1 MSCSTRN
8 ERVAN
13 VFIFKCCSKT
23 ELKYQTW
30 LEFVNTYWT
39 WSHSLSEEGWP
50 GVARFPILLKSV
62 QAKSKLYELSAVS
75 FPLSR
80 LSFRVSLVS
89 VGCRAVDHRGPLM
102 FPFDGKEAVTFSC
115 GTPSSTTYAFFDH
128 RRSET
133 SGVELSAG
141 AFFFSL
147 DQKFRIYI
155 RLIWQLL
162 REILEQWCIY
172 MYVYSVRLYSEAIF
186 RPNAIWIW
194 YWSIVTRANPAMVL
208 SRIFFGE
215 I

>member
-75 FPLSR
+75 FPLS
-80 LSFRVSLVS
+80 SLVS
-89 VGCRAVDHRGPLM
+89 RLSRFRWLSSRGPSRSFDVPVRWKRGGHVLM
-102 FPFDGKEAVTFSC
+102 RNAILHYV
-115 GTPSSTTYAFFDH
+115 
-128 RRSET
+128 R
-133 SGVELSAG
+133 
-141 AFFFSL
+141 
-147 DQKFRIYI
+147 
-155 RLIWQLL
+155 LL
-162 REILEQWCIY
+162 RSSSLRNERRWIVCWCVFLQLGSKVPNLYTANLTAATGNIGTVVYIY
-172 MYVYSVRLYSEAIF
+172 VRI
-186 RPNAIWIW
+186 
-194 YWSIVTRANPAMVL
+194 
-208 SRIFFGE
+208 
-215 I
+215 